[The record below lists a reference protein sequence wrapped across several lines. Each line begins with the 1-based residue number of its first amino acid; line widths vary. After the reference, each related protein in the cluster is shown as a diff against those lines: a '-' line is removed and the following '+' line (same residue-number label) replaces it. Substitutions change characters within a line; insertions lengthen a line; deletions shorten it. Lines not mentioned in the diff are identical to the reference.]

1 MKLPPVPGPRDVLHL
16 LERGAE
22 AVEML
27 LEAAPRAMDL
37 LDEAGPLLAR
47 TSELLDRIEQTRAS
61 ADDVVRRTDAVV
73 DRAESLLGRTDGVV
87 DRAEQALTET
97 AGLTGRLRELLDL
110 TEPSLVKLQPVLER
124 LADTTHPEE
133 VDALVQLVDT
143 LPLLAER
150 MESEIVPIMESMSTV
165 GPDIHDLLDLTREL
179 NEMLASVPGLGRVK
193 KRIDEDQ
200 AEDEDEND

>member
-1 MKLPPVPGPRDVLHL
+1 MRL

-22 AVEML
+22 AVEVM
-27 LEAAPRAMDL
+27 LEAAPRVMSL
-37 LDEAGPLLAR
+37 LDDAEALLRRADTLIAR
-47 TSELLDRIEQTRAS
+47 IDQTRAS

-73 DRAESLLGRTDGVV
+73 GRAEALLGRTDGVV
-87 DRAEQALTET
+87 DRAEDALAET

-110 TEPSLVKLQPVLER
+110 TEPSLVKLQPVLDR
-124 LADTTHPEE
+124 LAETTHPEE

-179 NEMLASVPGLGRVK
+179 NGMLASVPGLSRVK
-193 KRIDEDQ
+193 KRIDEEQ
-200 AEDEDEND
+200 AENGDD

>member
-1 MKLPPVPGPRDVLHL
+1 MRL

-22 AVEML
+22 AVEVM
-27 LEAAPRAMDL
+27 LEAAPRVMSL
-37 LDEAGPLLAR
+37 LDDAEALLRRADTLIAR
-47 TSELLDRIEQTRAS
+47 IDQTRAS

-73 DRAESLLGRTDGVV
+73 GRAEALLGRTDGVV
-87 DRAEQALTET
+87 DRAEDALTET
-97 AGLTGRLRELLDL
+97 ARLTGRLRELLDL
-110 TEPSLVKLQPVLER
+110 TEPSLVKLQPVLDR
-124 LADTTHPEE
+124 LAETTHPEE

-179 NEMLASVPGLGRVK
+179 NGMLASVPGLSRVK
-193 KRIDEDQ
+193 KRIDEEQ
-200 AEDEDEND
+200 AENGGD